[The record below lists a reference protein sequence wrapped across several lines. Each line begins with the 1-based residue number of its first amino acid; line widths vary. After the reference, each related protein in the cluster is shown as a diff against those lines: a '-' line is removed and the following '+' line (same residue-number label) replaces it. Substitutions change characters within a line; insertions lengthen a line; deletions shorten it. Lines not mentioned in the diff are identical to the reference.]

1 MKSVREE
8 KLSYWIA
15 AEAFNIK
22 KYFLGN
28 KQQEFLG
35 FKHTVPSPK
44 SAEDA
49 FLKLQ

>member
-1 MKSVREE
+1 MKSVRDE
-8 KLSYWIA
+8 KLSYWVA
-15 AEAFNIK
+15 AEAFNMK
-22 KYFLGN
+22 KCFLGN
-28 KQQEFLG
+28 KQERLG